1 MAASLS
7 QPHIPLY
14 IAPLIAVL
22 LCSVP
27 VRAQTLSDPTRP
39 PGAGP
44 AAEVDEGQARA
55 PVLQSVIITSKGR
68 AAIING
74 QRVELGGVYG
84 DARVLKIS
92 ETEVLLRSAGGTEV
106 LKMYPNVDK
115 RLGRRGAAPD
125 AAKRRVPS
133 KG

>member
-1 MAASLS
+1 MAASLIHA
-7 QPHIPLY
+7 HIPLY
-14 IAPLIAVL
+14 IAALIAVL
-22 LCSVP
+22 LCCAP

-39 PGAGP
+39 PGAVSP
-44 AAEVDEGQARA
+44 AGVDEGQARA

-115 RLGRRGAAPD
+115 RLGRRDAAPD